1 MKTVVITGSTRGIGY
16 GLAEAF
22 LDLGCK
28 VLVNGRSPDS
38 VDQAIAKL
46 GAQYD
51 PACIHGQAGDVAS
64 LTQMEALWQTAVTRF
79 GQVDIWINNA
89 GLNHPYESLWKLE
102 PEAMEKVVNA
112 NILGT
117 MIGSKVA
124 IQGMLVQGHGQLFN
138 MEGAGSNGKV
148 RPGMSVY
155 SASKAAVTLLSNA
168 LIKETE
174 GTAVQVGTISPGMVV
189 TDLLMEPLTQDPA
202 MMEKNRRIF
211 NILTDRVE
219 TIAPFLAQQ
228 MLASDKTGTRI
239 KWLTTTKIMWRFL
252 TAPISKRDPFAE

>member
-22 LDLGCK
+22 LDFGCN
-28 VLVNGRSPDS
+28 VAVNGRSPSS
-38 VDQAIAKL
+38 VEQTITKL
-46 GAQYD
+46 AGQHD
-51 PACIHGQAGDVAS
+51 PARIQGLAGDVAS
-64 LTQMEALWQTAVTRF
+64 LAQMEALWQTAVARF

-89 GLNHPYESLWKLE
+89 GLGHPFEPMWQLE

-124 IQGMLVQGHGQLFN
+124 IQGMLAQGHGQLFN

-155 SASKAAVTLLSNA
+155 SASKAAVTLLSDA
-168 LIKETE
+168 LIKETA

-189 TDLLMEPLTQDPA
+189 TDLLMDPLTKDPA

-219 TIAPFLAQQ
+219 TIAPFLAEK
-228 MLASDKTGTRI
+228 MLASAKTGAQI
-239 KWLTTTKIMWRFL
+239 KWLTTPKIMWRFL
-252 TAPISKRDPFAE
+252 TARFIKRDPFRS